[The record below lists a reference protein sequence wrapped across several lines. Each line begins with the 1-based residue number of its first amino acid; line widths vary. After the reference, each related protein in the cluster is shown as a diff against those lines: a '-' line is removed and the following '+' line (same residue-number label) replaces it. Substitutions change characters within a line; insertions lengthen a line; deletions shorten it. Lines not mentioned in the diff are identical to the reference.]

1 MDGPAGDPREE
12 SIGDLVSR
20 LVDDAR
26 AYAEAEVE
34 LYKAIAIHRGE
45 RARRAMVL
53 LAVGWFML
61 FAAMTA
67 LVIAAMVSL
76 SQAVGPLLAGVVVGV
91 PLAAIGYA
99 LAHAGW
105 SGVKGLGRDAPEKEA
120 LERGENA
127 P

>member
-1 MDGPAGDPREE
+1 MDGPAGDPHEE

-45 RARRAMVL
+45 RARKALVM
-53 LAVGWFML
+53 LAIGWFLL

-67 LVIAAMVSL
+67 LVITAIVSL
-76 SQAVGPLLAGVVVGV
+76 TQAVGALLAGILVGV

-99 LAHAGW
+99 LVHFGW
-105 SGVKGLGRDAPEKEA
+105 SGIKGLGRDLPEKQA
-120 LERGENA
+120 LERGDSA